1 MWLKV
6 SGADEHRAVS
16 GRHDPFYVHTSC
28 DEGIWV
34 LPILLLLSCFF
45 TRRSCQ
51 PIGMVGKVSS
61 TLTVWW
67 GNVQYGCCWHLSLLC
82 GRRCKLCHLSDNKI
96 LVTSFFFDRK
106 IVWASCWC
114 ECALYMVQQSRGA
127 WLSLS
132 CHAVWALTEHRRSCF
147 LLVPSWPF
155 QSW

>member
-96 LVTSFFFDRK
+96 LVTSFFFWQKDSVGFLVVWTC
-106 IVWASCWC
+106 IVHGAAEQRSMAQSLLPCSVGPYWAPQI
-114 ECALYMVQQSRGA
+114 V
-127 WLSLS
+127 LSPGS
-132 CHAVWALTEHRRSCF
+132 
-147 LLVPSWPF
+147 
-155 QSW
+155 